1 MAEKEI
7 QVRTLTGDSIILHIS
22 PTATVHDLKLLLI
35 HSFPPATNSPNFH
48 LFSKAHSLPPSIIT
62 LSLYFN
68 FYIISTFLA
77 TRFYHKYVNFTK
89 GHKLRLQ
96 AQIGSYSIELGE
108 FLVLVPFTKKEST
121 QANKPDPLQASVT
134 SSNATSNLAESTW
147 CNIMEDLSNLR
158 GTTDTGP
165 SNANDEASNFEYS
178 GPRKEKMVVED
189 TCSDFFDPKTKQG
202 FGPDKQMELPYHLIL
217 NTLQYTSE
225 GVLGEH
231 NCEVFSKV
239 LEPLNCLSNLP
250 IGYCKLFKRARLKRG
265 GGSGLCASNVGSTC
279 LCPAW
284 LKIVMKAFA
293 FINIFSA
300 FLHLQCRKIT
310 VCILEEALN
319 QLGKFGVKLELQ
331 DMKKLSILC
340 PQLVCFGNDIEHTGF
355 GDFIVVINHSTSN
368 NDQIENN
375 PKRARKWLYISKIVS
390 TLKKRD
396 RSFRNNLWMAFEQLP
411 IVLDEVAVGI
421 SLEELVAAMKDHD
434 FVGKANKAKRV
445 KRSSTTSKPA
455 LDHLGCHII
464 GLMFNEMV
472 RLLLTDHE
480 VTGSNPGNNISAYKG
495 KASYIYPLQT
505 LDTKPLLVMDMVD
518 HLKNGIGSSGQIVH
532 VEDICARTA
541 IHTEMSIELSE
552 QTRTALECI
561 GVSKLYSHQAES
573 IQASLNEKNVVVATM
588 TSSGKSLCY
597 NIPVLEVLCKS
608 SSSCALYI
616 FPTKALAQDQL
627 RAMLY
632 MTKGFDVD
640 FNIGIYDGDTSQSER
655 TRLRE
660 NSRLLITNP
669 DMLHISILP
678 HHQRFSRILSNLR
691 FVVIDESHTYK
702 GAFGCHT
709 ALILRRLRRLCLHVY
724 GSVPSFVF
732 STATSANPREHS
744 MELANLPTMEL
755 FQNDGSPSS
764 GKRFILWNP
773 VPLLKAILN
782 KAQFAMG
789 TDELADESSNFVRSS
804 PIVDVSRLFAEM
816 VKHGLRCI
824 AFCKSRKLCEL
835 VLSYTREILHETAPH
850 LMDSICAYRG
860 GYIAEERRK
869 IESAFFG
876 GKICGVA
883 ATNALEL
890 GIDVGEIDVT
900 LHLGF
905 PGSIASLWQQ
915 AGRGGRRDRP
925 SLAVYVAFGGPL
937 DQYFM
942 NHPKKLFERPIE
954 CCHIDSQNKQVL
966 EQHLV
971 CAAYEHPLCVQYDKQ
986 YFGSCLESV
995 LISLKARGF
1004 LNSDL
1009 SSDSSSRIWN
1019 YIGPEKLPSHAVKI
1033 RTIEAVRYSVIDQE
1047 KNEVLEEIEESKAFF
1062 QVYEGA
1068 VYMCQG
1074 KTYLV
1079 EKLDLSSKI
1088 AFCKKADVKYYTKTR
1103 DYTDIHVIGGNIAYP
1118 AMVSTMSPK
1127 INARAHSCKVTT
1139 TWFGFYRF
1147 RRGSNQ
1153 ILDAVDLTLPQY
1165 SYESQA
1171 AWVSVPQSMK
1181 EAVIKQ
1187 NYDFRGGLH
1196 AASHAVLNVVP
1207 LHITCNLSDLASEC
1221 PDPRDN
1227 RYYPERILIYDQHP
1241 GGCGI
1246 SVQAQSCFTKILTA
1260 ALELL
1265 TCCCCSADVGCPHC
1279 VQRDATQIWS
1289 DAVAIRSDAAVSL

>member
-7 QVRTLTGDSIILHIS
+7 QVRALTGDSIILHIA

-35 HSFPPATNSPNFH
+35 DSFPPATNSPNFH
-48 LFSKAHSLPPSIIT
+48 LFSK
-62 LSLYFN
+62 
-68 FYIISTFLA
+68 
-77 TRFYHKYVNFTK
+77 
-89 GHKLRLQ
+89 GDKLRLQ
-96 AQIGSYSIELGE
+96 AQIGSYPIECGE
-108 FLVLVPFTKKEST
+108 FFVLVPFTKKEST

-134 SSNATSNLAESTW
+134 PSNATSNLAESTW

-158 GTTDTGP
+158 GTTDSGT
-165 SNANDEASNFEYS
+165 SNANDTDKASNFEYS
-178 GPRKEKMVVED
+178 EPRKEKMVVED
-189 TCSDFFDPKTKQG
+189 TCSDFFDPKTKRG

-225 GVLGEH
+225 GILGEH

-239 LEPLNCLSNLP
+239 LESVNCLSDLP
-250 IGYCKLFKRARLKRG
+250 IGYCKLFKRARLK
-265 GGSGLCASNVGSTC
+265 GGSGLGLCSNNVGSTC

-310 VCILEEALN
+310 DCLLEEALN
-319 QLGKFGVKLELQ
+319 QVGKFGVKLELQ
-331 DMKKLSILC
+331 DMEKLSVLC
-340 PQLVCFGNDIEHTGF
+340 PQLVCFGDDIENTGF
-355 GDFIVVINHSTSN
+355 GDVIVVVNHSTSN
-368 NDQIENN
+368 KDQIENN

-396 RSFRNNLWMAFEQLP
+396 SSFRNNLWVAFEQLP

-421 SLEELVAAMKDHD
+421 SLEELLAAMKDHD

-455 LDHLGCHII
+455 LDHLGCH
-464 GLMFNEMV
+464 
-472 RLLLTDHE
+472 
-480 VTGSNPGNNISAYKG
+480 
-495 KASYIYPLQT
+495 
-505 LDTKPLLVMDMVD
+505 DTKPLLVMDMVD
-518 HLKNGIGSSGQIVH
+518 HLKNGIGSNGQIVH
-532 VEDICARTA
+532 VEDICARIA

-552 QTRTALECI
+552 QMRTALECI

-597 NIPVLEVLCKS
+597 NLPVLEVLCKS

-627 RAMLY
+627 RSLLH

-655 TRLRE
+655 TWLRE

-724 GSVPSFVF
+724 GTVSSFVF

-744 MELANLPTMEL
+744 MELANLPTVEL

-764 GKRFILWNP
+764 RKLFILWNP
-773 VPLLKAILN
+773 VPRLKAILN

-789 TDELADESSNFVRSS
+789 TDELADEISNCVRSS

-942 NHPKKLFERPIE
+942 NHPKKLFESPIE

-1004 LNSDL
+1004 LSSDL

-1019 YIGPEKLPSHAVKI
+1019 YIGPEKLPSHSVKI
-1033 RTIEAVRYSVIDQE
+1033 RAIEAVRYSVIDQE
-1047 KNEVLEEIEESKAFF
+1047 ENEVLEEIEESKAFF

-1118 AMVSTMSPK
+1118 AMVSNISPET
-1127 INARAHSCKVTT
+1127 NARAHACKVTT
-1139 TWFGFYRF
+1139 TWFGFCRIW
-1147 RRGSNQ
+1147 RGSNQ
-1153 ILDAVDLTLPQY
+1153 IFETVDLSLPQY

-1171 AWVSVPQSMK
+1171 AWVSVPHSIK

-1265 TCCCCSADVGCPHC
+1265 TCCCCSAEVGCPHC
-1279 VQRDATQIWS
+1279 VQSFACHSYNEVLHKRSAITIVKGILDAEN
-1289 DAVAIRSDAAVSL
+1289 